1 MNIESLKIVRN
12 AILETISE
20 LEIDITDRV
29 ELMKNIYNFLDNK
42 DYDDNI
48 KTLAKRK
55 YRRQQNER
63 LEGVQRNGKT
73 NRWKPYSIHRKK

>member
-1 MNIESLKIVRN
+1 MDKESLKIVRN

-20 LEIDITDRV
+20 LEIDVTDRV

-73 NRWKPYSIHRKK
+73 NR